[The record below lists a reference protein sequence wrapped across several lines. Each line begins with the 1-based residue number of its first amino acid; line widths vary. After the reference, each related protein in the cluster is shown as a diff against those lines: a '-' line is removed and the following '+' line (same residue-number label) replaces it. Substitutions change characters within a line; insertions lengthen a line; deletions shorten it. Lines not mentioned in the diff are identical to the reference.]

1 MRIDV
6 QTSRLATAN
15 GSIAMLSG
23 TLPNLDLD
31 VALAKDVRAVYLTV
45 FTNAVETKVTS
56 LKTEGGTFCVTLTTQ
71 AERAAVKVCDPL
83 EAPVV
88 IRYRGCDG
96 RA

>member
-15 GSIAMLSG
+15 GSIATLSG

-31 VALAKDVRAVYLTV
+31 VVLAKGVKAVYLTV
-45 FTNAVETKVTS
+45 FSGCKETKVTA
-56 LKTEGGTFCVTLTTQ
+56 LNTEGGTFCVTVH
-71 AERAAVKVCDPL
+71 AAGKRPTVKVCDPL

-88 IRYRGCDG
+88 IRYRGL
-96 RA
+96 

>member
-15 GSIAMLSG
+15 GSIATLSG

-31 VALAKDVRAVYLTV
+31 IALPKNVRAVYLTV
-45 FTNAVETKVTS
+45 FTGADETRVTS
-56 LKTEGGTFCVTLTTQ
+56 LCTEGGTFCVTVTTT
-71 AERAAVKVCDPL
+71 AGRPTVKVCDPL

-88 IRYRGCDG
+88 IRYRGL
-96 RA
+96 

>member
-15 GSIAMLSG
+15 GSIATLSG

-31 VALAKDVRAVYLTV
+31 VALAKVVKAVYLTV
-45 FTNAVETKVTS
+45 FTNAAETKVTS
-56 LKTEGGTFCVTLTTQ
+56 LRTEGGTFCVTVQTM
-71 AERAAVKVCDPL
+71 AERPTVKVCDPL

-88 IRYRGCDG
+88 IRYRGL
-96 RA
+96 

>member
-15 GSIAMLSG
+15 GSIATLSG

-31 VALAKDVRAVYLTV
+31 VALAKGVKAVYLTV
-45 FTNAVETKVTS
+45 FANAAETKVTS
-56 LKTEGGTFCVTLTTQ
+56 LNTEGGTFCVTVHTTD
-71 AERAAVKVCDPL
+71 ERPTVKVCDPL

-88 IRYRGCDG
+88 IRYRGL
-96 RA
+96 

>member
-15 GSIAMLSG
+15 GSIATLSG
-23 TLPNLDLD
+23 TLPSLDLD
-31 VALAKDVRAVYLTV
+31 VVLAKDVKAVYLTV

-56 LKTEGGTFCVTLTTQ
+56 LSAEGGTFCVTVTTT
-71 AERAAVKVCDPL
+71 AERPTVKVCDPL

-88 IRYRGCDG
+88 IRYRGL
-96 RA
+96 

>member
-15 GSIAMLSG
+15 GSIATLSG

-31 VALAKDVRAVYLTV
+31 VALAKSVKAVYLTV
-45 FTNAVETKVTS
+45 FANAAETKITS
-56 LKTEGGTFCVTLTTQ
+56 LSTEGGTFCVTIHTM
-71 AERAAVKVCDPL
+71 AERPTVKVCDPL

-88 IRYRGCDG
+88 IRYRGL
-96 RA
+96 

>member
-15 GSIAMLSG
+15 GSIATLSG

-31 VALAKDVRAVYLTV
+31 VALAKDVKAVYLTV
-45 FTNAVETKVTS
+45 FACATETKVTA
-56 LKTEGGTFCVTLTTQ
+56 LNTEGGTFCVTVHS
-71 AERAAVKVCDPL
+71 ADKRPAVKVCDPL

-88 IRYRGCDG
+88 IRYRGL
-96 RA
+96 

>member
-15 GSIAMLSG
+15 GSIATLSG

-31 VALAKDVRAVYLTV
+31 VALAKDVKAVYLTV
-45 FTNAVETKVTS
+45 FANAPETKVTS
-56 LKTEGGTFCVTLTTQ
+56 LSTEGGTFCVTIHTM
-71 AERAAVKVCDPL
+71 AERPTVKVCDPL

-88 IRYRGCDG
+88 IRYRGL
-96 RA
+96 

>member
-15 GSIAMLSG
+15 GSIATLSG

-31 VALAKDVRAVYLTV
+31 VALAKGVKAVYLTV
-45 FTNAVETKVTS
+45 FTGAAETKVTS
-56 LKTEGGTFCVTLTTQ
+56 LNTEGGTFCVTVHVEDKRPT
-71 AERAAVKVCDPL
+71 VKVCDPL

-88 IRYRGCDG
+88 IRYRGL
-96 RA
+96 

>member
-15 GSIAMLSG
+15 GSIATLSG

-31 VALAKDVRAVYLTV
+31 VALAKGVKAVYLTV
-45 FTNAVETKVTS
+45 FANAAETKITS
-56 LKTEGGTFCVTLTTQ
+56 LSTEGGTFCVTVQTT
-71 AERAAVKVCDPL
+71 AERPTVKVCDPL

-88 IRYRGCDG
+88 IRYRWL
-96 RA
+96 

>member
-15 GSIAMLSG
+15 GSIATLSG

-31 VALAKDVRAVYLTV
+31 VALAKGVRAVYLTV
-45 FTNAVETKVTS
+45 FTGADETKVTA
-56 LKTEGGTFCVTLTTQ
+56 LNTEEGTFCVTVHAT
-71 AERAAVKVCDPL
+71 AERPTVKVCDPL

-88 IRYRGCDG
+88 IRYREL
-96 RA
+96 

>member
-15 GSIAMLSG
+15 GSIATLSG
-23 TLPNLDLD
+23 ALPHLDLD
-31 VALAKDVRAVYLTV
+31 VALATGVKAVYLTV
-45 FTNAVETKVTS
+45 FTNAIETKVTA
-56 LKTEGGTFCVTLTTQ
+56 LNTEGGTFCVTLTTQ

-88 IRYRGCDG
+88 IRYRGL
-96 RA
+96 

>member
-15 GSIAMLSG
+15 GSIATLSG

-31 VALAKDVRAVYLTV
+31 VALAKGVKAVYLTV
-45 FTNAVETKVTS
+45 FANAAETKITS
-56 LKTEGGTFCVTLTTQ
+56 LSTEGGTFCVTLMTQ
-71 AERAAVKVCDPL
+71 VERPTVKVCDPL

-88 IRYRGCDG
+88 IRYRGL
-96 RA
+96 

>member
-15 GSIAMLSG
+15 GSIATLSG

-31 VALAKDVRAVYLTV
+31 VALAEGVRAVYLTV
-45 FTNAVETKVTS
+45 FAGAAETKVTA
-56 LKTEGGTFCVTLTTQ
+56 LNTEGGTFCVTVHSADKRPT
-71 AERAAVKVCDPL
+71 VKVCDPL

-88 IRYRGCDG
+88 IRYRGL
-96 RA
+96 